1 MQQPLRGRL
10 TGLRP
15 GSEHLLGEYNNV
27 ILKKANH
34 ITSGV
39 NSSTGAAITTV
50 KRSVLLGAQAVS
62 LAYGKDGGPTTY
74 NWNEELLDHKR
85 ILEVSTFCIWGMKKN
100 VFDSADFSVIV
111 GSTYAAAHT
120 TG

>member
-1 MQQPLRGRL
+1 M
-10 TGLRP
+10 RP
-15 GSEHLLGEYNNV
+15 VSEHLLGEYNNV

-34 ITSGV
+34 VTYGV

-50 KRSVLLGAQAVS
+50 RRSVLLGAQAVA
-62 LAYGKDGGPTTY
+62 LVYGMDNSETTY

-85 ILEVSTFCIWGMKKN
+85 VLEISLLSIWGMKKCR
-100 VFDSADFSVIV
+100 FDSNDFGVIV